1 MLEIQKF
8 IQQNTDW
15 ETKLT
20 KSPYDL
26 IIKRKD
32 NLILFKYTQGV
43 SDFSYKIPNE
53 ARGLIL
59 EEGTWKVV
67 KAAFWKFFNLWEEH
81 AAQIDWASAQ
91 VTEKM
96 DGTCV
101 SLYWYDNEWKI
112 GTNSNI
118 DAHDS
123 SLNIGGYKTYY
134 DLCAA
139 ALRKYNVD
147 FNKLNKNYTYTFEL
161 CSPYSRIVC
170 KFNEIELYL
179 ILVRDNSTLDEID
192 IKSIS
197 KEIGVPTPKF
207 FPIVSN
213 NPEDFTNIVNSFN
226 DNQEGIVVKDKFN
239 NRVKIKSEQ
248 YFHIHHLINNH
259 NFTRARAF
267 DLIFKNDFEV
277 LVYFPEYAEFFD
289 NLKEELK
296 AAQRRIEEI
305 EIEVQLWKENNKNA
319 TKKDFRKFIEETKQP
334 KEWKYYCWAFNGNI
348 TPPDTDDVYMLMKF
362 YNLEK

>member
-8 IQQNTDW
+8 IFNNEDW
-15 ETKLT
+15 EEKLS
-20 KSPYDL
+20 KPPYSL

-32 NLILFKYTQGV
+32 NLVLFKYTQGV

-67 KAAFWKFFNLWEEH
+67 KAAFWKFFNLGEEH

-139 ALRKYNVD
+139 ALRKYKVD

-170 KFNEIELYL
+170 KFDEIELYL
-179 ILVRDNSTLDEID
+179 ILVRNNLTLDEEN
-192 IKSIS
+192 IKPIS
-197 KEIGVPTPKF
+197 AEIGIHTPKF
-207 FPIVSN
+207 YSIVSKT
-213 NPEDFTNIVNSFN
+213 PENFLYVVKTFN

-239 NRVKIKSEQ
+239 NRVKIKTEQ

-259 NFTRARAF
+259 NFTRTRAF

-277 LVYFPEYAEFFD
+277 LVYFPEYTEFFD

-296 AAQRRIEEI
+296 AAQQRIEDI
-305 EIEVQLWKENNKNA
+305 KIEVAKWKMDNKNA
-319 TKKDFRKFIEETKQP
+319 NRKEFMNFVMKNIKPEER
-334 KEWKYYCWAFNGNI
+334 KYYFWAFGGEI
-348 TPPDTDDVYMLMKF
+348 TPPDTNDVYMLMKF

>member
-15 ETKLT
+15 ETKLA

-32 NLILFKYTQGV
+32 NLVLFKYTQGV

-134 DLCAA
+134 DL
-139 ALRKYNVD
+139 
-147 FNKLNKNYTYTFEL
+147 
-161 CSPYSRIVC
+161 
-170 KFNEIELYL
+170 
-179 ILVRDNSTLDEID
+179 
-192 IKSIS
+192 
-197 KEIGVPTPKF
+197 
-207 FPIVSN
+207 
-213 NPEDFTNIVNSFN
+213 
-226 DNQEGIVVKDKFN
+226 
-239 NRVKIKSEQ
+239 
-248 YFHIHHLINNH
+248 
-259 NFTRARAF
+259 
-267 DLIFKNDFEV
+267 
-277 LVYFPEYAEFFD
+277 
-289 NLKEELK
+289 
-296 AAQRRIEEI
+296 
-305 EIEVQLWKENNKNA
+305 
-319 TKKDFRKFIEETKQP
+319 
-334 KEWKYYCWAFNGNI
+334 
-348 TPPDTDDVYMLMKF
+348 
-362 YNLEK
+362 

>member
-15 ETKLT
+15 ETRLT
-20 KSPYDL
+20 KSPYNL

-32 NLILFKYTQGV
+32 NLVLFKYTQGV

-101 SLYWYDNEWKI
+101 SLYYYNGDWRI

-139 ALRKYNVD
+139 ALRKYKVD
-147 FNKLNKNYTYTFEL
+147 FDKLNKNYTYTFEL

-179 ILVRDNSTLDEID
+179 ILVRDNSTLDEMD

-248 YFHIHHLINNH
+248 YFYIHHLINNH

-277 LVYFPEYAEFFD
+277 LVYFPEYEEFFN
-289 NLKEELK
+289 NLKEELTV
-296 AAQRRIEEI
+296 AQQRIEDI
-305 EIEVQLWKENNKNA
+305 KIEVTKWKIDNKDAN
-319 TKKDFRKFIEETKQP
+319 RKEFMNFVMKNIEPE
-334 KEWKYYCWAFNGNI
+334 ERKYYFWAFGGEI